1 MGDFCANDLR
11 PKRFVCIIF
20 RRIIAAA
27 GKEQRRRAGRT
38 MRPKK
43 GYEGITI
50 GIYRLTTEDERRLV
64 YGKRRNRHSGIR
76 EVVRVC
82 RATGATVVIYEPA
95 LMDGCLFYGCKLI
108 NDLAEFKRMC
118 DGFVVNRYSSDL
130 DDLKGVVLRR
140 DLLVARDGEE
150 APG

>member
-1 MGDFCANDLR
+1 M
-11 PKRFVCIIF
+11 
-20 RRIIAAA
+20 
-27 GKEQRRRAGRT
+27 
-38 MRPKK
+38 
-43 GYEGITI
+43 
-50 GIYRLTTEDERRLV
+50 
-64 YGKRRNRHSGIR
+64 
-76 EVVRVC
+76 
-82 RATGATVVIYEPA
+82 
-95 LMDGCLFYGCKLI
+95 I

>member
-1 MGDFCANDLR
+1 
-11 PKRFVCIIF
+11 
-20 RRIIAAA
+20 
-27 GKEQRRRAGRT
+27 

-50 GIYRLTTEDERRLV
+50 GIYRLTTEDDRRLV

-82 RATGATVVIYEPA
+82 RATGATVVIYEPT
-95 LMDGCLFYGCKLI
+95 LMDGCLFYGCRLV
-108 NDLAEFKRMC
+108 NDLTKFKQMC
-118 DGFVVNRYSSDL
+118 DGFVINRYSSDL

-140 DLLVARDGEE
+140 DRMIAKDRGK
-150 APG
+150 PSG